1 MIEAK
6 ESLVGNISQ
15 TQEINGKVNKEVIII
30 EPKLQEKEATPTEQ
44 TQIITPDTNFDG
56 ISKMTI
62 NPIPSEYVV
71 PSGTL
76 NITQNGEYNVKNY
89 ETVNTSVAGDPS
101 AYFNVQPETISTV
114 SQWGTT
120 KFMKDISNVE
130 LVIPNS
136 VSSLS
141 NMFNGYTY
149 EYAPKII
156 ASNITNM
163 SGVFMSCTNLI
174 KADLSGIDVSG
185 CSDFTQ
191 MFTSCSALREVD
203 LSNFKPTNANAYY
216 SFTQIFQN
224 CSALTEVDLS
234 AIPNRIRGGFLMA
247 FRFCTSLQK
256 IDLRKIN
263 LSSSNLSNIFGIST
277 NDNVP
282 YNCLII
288 VADDTDKA
296 KLNTDFPNYTNVK
309 TVEEYNAE
317 RE

>member
-15 TQEINGKVNKEVIII
+15 AQEISGKVNKEVIII

-71 PSGTL
+71 PTGTL
-76 NITQNGEYNVKNY
+76 DITQNGEYNVKNY

-101 AYFNVQPETISTV
+101 AYFNVQPETISNV
-114 SQWGTT
+114 NQWGTA
-120 KFMKDISNVE
+120 KFMKDISNIE
-130 LVIPNS
+130 LIIPSS

-141 NMFNGYTY
+141 SIFNGYTY
-149 EYAPKII
+149 EYAPRIV
-156 ASNITNM
+156 ASNITSMN
-163 SGVFMSCTNLI
+163 SAFISCANLI

-185 CSDFTQ
+185 CTDFTQ
-191 MFTSCSALREVD
+191 MFTSCPKLTEVD

-216 SFTQIFQN
+216 MFTQTFQG
-224 CSALTEVDLS
+224 CSSLTEIDLS
-234 AIPNRIRGGFLMA
+234 AIPNRIRGSFLFT

-263 LSSSNLSNIFGIST
+263 LSNSSLSNTFGLSA
-277 NDNVP
+277 NDSVP
-282 YNCLII
+282 YDCLII
-288 VADDTDKA
+288 VADNTDKA
-296 KLNTDFPNYTNVK
+296 KLNTDYPNYTNVK